1 MIHHRLLQLAG
12 AIPGAIIVLAACGVA
27 ISALHV
33 GFAFTLATVITALI
47 RGEGVP
53 VPALVLLA
61 VITVARGAALWGRDL
76 LANRIGA
83 TVRIRLRRRLLDR
96 LASVPAAERDS
107 GATATTVIDG
117 VEGLD
122 PYYTRYLP
130 QLLVVLVVPALVVA
144 LVWQHAPT
152 AGIVLAVTAAVA
164 VLAPRA
170 WDARLLQNGRTR
182 WERFARLSS
191 DYVEALQNVPL
202 LRAFGATDRTAARFV
217 READGLRDSTMQQ
230 LRLSLVETGLSAIAM
245 HLGTV
250 LAVIATLV
258 AVTNGSAG
266 AASAVVVLV
275 LARECFRPVQ
285 ELGTNWHAGYLGLTA
300 VDGLDRLLSIP
311 LVPNGDHDR
320 PALTGTIEVTDVS
333 YKYPGS
339 EMGVAGLSLR
349 IDPGETVAIIG
360 PSGSGKSTL
369 ARLLE
374 RDIDPDTGTLTVDH
388 IDLRD
393 YTSTA
398 RTQSVV
404 VVPQDPVL
412 FAWTVTEN
420 LRLYRPDATDA
431 DIEEAARA
439 ARIHDTIISLPEG
452 YSTVLAENGE
462 QLSGGQRQR
471 LAIARAL
478 LSPAPVL
485 IFDEV
490 TSALDTGTERCI
502 VDALA
507 RATADR
513 TVAIIAHRDT
523 ALVHATRW
531 IGMRGGR
538 IVATGTGAPTGS
550 QIAPGVAR

>member
-1 MIHHRLLQLAG
+1 
-12 AIPGAIIVLAACGVA
+12 
-27 ISALHV
+27 
-33 GFAFTLATVITALI
+33 
-47 RGEGVP
+47 
-53 VPALVLLA
+53 
-61 VITVARGAALWGRDL
+61 
-76 LANRIGA
+76 
-83 TVRIRLRRRLLDR
+83 
-96 LASVPAAERDS
+96 
-107 GATATTVIDG
+107 
-117 VEGLD
+117 
-122 PYYTRYLP
+122 
-130 QLLVVLVVPALVVA
+130 
-144 LVWQHAPT
+144 
-152 AGIVLAVTAAVA
+152 
-164 VLAPRA
+164 
-170 WDARLLQNGRTR
+170 
-182 WERFARLSS
+182 
-191 DYVEALQNVPL
+191 
-202 LRAFGATDRTAARFV
+202 
-217 READGLRDSTMQQ
+217 MQQ

-250 LAVIATLV
+250 LAVISTLV
-258 AVTNGSAG
+258 AVTTGSAG
-266 AASAVVVLV
+266 AAAAVVVLV

-349 IDPGETVAIIG
+349 IDPGETVAVIG

-388 IDLRD
+388 IDLGD

-490 TSALDTGTERCI
+490 TSALDTGTERRI